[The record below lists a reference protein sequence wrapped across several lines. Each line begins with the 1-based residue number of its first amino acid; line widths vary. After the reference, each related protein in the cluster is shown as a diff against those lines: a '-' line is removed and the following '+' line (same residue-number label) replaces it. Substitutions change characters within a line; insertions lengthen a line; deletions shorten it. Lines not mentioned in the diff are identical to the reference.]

1 MRARE
6 IIAASGADTQEFFE
20 RVVLSK
26 TSITFKEQS
35 EVWFAHMSNPRRE
48 GKKTGLPT
56 AVSTLT
62 TWRGILDKI
71 NTDLGHLP
79 LSAIVEDQ
87 TPVAEFVAKMVN
99 DGRKPKTIRNYIQIV
114 KMVVASAK
122 DKKSRKQL
130 YPVAWDQ
137 DVLLVPAVREQN
149 TPCPTGEQVTQIVA
163 QAEGQYRVLF
173 AVLPAAGLRIGE
185 GLGLQ
190 IPNVLDNCTRLRIVE
205 KNYNGKQEDRLK
217 TFSGKR
223 TVELHSSIAAM
234 LREHI
239 GDRTTGYVFQN
250 KKGKPLCQTNII
262 KRYLHPILMGNAET
276 PGVTGVKA
284 GNHAFR
290 RFRNSYL
297 RTKSCP
303 VGLLK
308 YWMGHSRKSD
318 MSDVYD
324 KSWEDSRWRAEM
336 AGQLGIGF
344 TLPVMGRIVPS
355 CTEIQTAAGAA
366 AVCK

>member
-1 MRARE
+1 
-6 IIAASGADTQEFFE
+6 
-20 RVVLSK
+20 
-26 TSITFKEQS
+26 
-35 EVWFAHMSNPRRE
+35 
-48 GKKTGLPT
+48 
-56 AVSTLT
+56 
-62 TWRGILDKI
+62 
-71 NTDLGHLP
+71 
-79 LSAIVEDQ
+79 
-87 TPVAEFVAKMVN
+87 
-99 DGRKPKTIRNYIQIV
+99 
-114 KMVVASAK
+114 
-122 DKKSRKQL
+122 
-130 YPVAWDQ
+130 
-137 DVLLVPAVREQN
+137 
-149 TPCPTGEQVTQIVA
+149 
-163 QAEGQYRVLF
+163 
-173 AVLPAAGLRIGE
+173 
-185 GLGLQ
+185 LQ